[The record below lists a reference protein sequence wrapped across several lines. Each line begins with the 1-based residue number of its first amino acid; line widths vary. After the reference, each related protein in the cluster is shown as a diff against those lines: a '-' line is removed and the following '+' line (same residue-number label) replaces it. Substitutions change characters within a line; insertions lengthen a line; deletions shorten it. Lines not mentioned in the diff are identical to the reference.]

1 MKAIRIT
8 TWAASALFAASLA
21 FAQDTNSQ
29 AGSARDGAGDSA
41 TAAQGDLLCKQKRSG
56 GGKAKS
62 PGKQKR
68 SGARDG
74 SGVCQDDALAAR
86 GAGKGKGRGNGD
98 GQGQGKQKRV
108 RDGSGDG
115 CQDDALA
122 ARGAGNGQGK
132 QKRGGAR
139 DGSGNG
145 QGQGKQKRAR
155 DGSGDGCQDGALVQ
169 CGCRQRLRKRQG
181 QARR

>member
-29 AGSARDGAGDSA
+29 AGSARDGDSA

-74 SGVCQDDALAAR
+74 SGV
-86 GAGKGKGRGNGD
+86 
-98 GQGQGKQKRV
+98 
-108 RDGSGDG
+108 

-169 CGCRQRLRKRQG
+169 CGSGKGCGNGKGKRGGDCDGSGDCQP
-181 QARR
+181 A